1 MTGLIAGFVTA
12 IAAAL
17 IAAATAL
24 TIIYSVN
31 RLPSTDGEP
40 SIEETETVRKVA
52 A

>member
-1 MTGLIAGFVTA
+1 MTGLIAGYVTA

-31 RLPSTDGEP
+31 RLPFTDVESSTE
-40 SIEETETVRKVA
+40 ETVRKVA

>member
-1 MTGLIAGFVTA
+1 MTGLIAGYVTA

-17 IAAATAL
+17 FAVATAL

-31 RLPSTDGEP
+31 RLPSPEEAP
-40 SIEETETVRKVA
+40 STEETARKVA